1 MKSSGLDANPDF
13 DSKLEK
19 GKHIIDVEPSVTIAT
34 TKFQPKEPKDLEE
47 GELLFHS
54 HMWMKG
60 TSLHFIVERDI

>member
-1 MKSSGLDANPDF
+1 MKSSGLDANPYF

-47 GELLFHS
+47 GTRCNILCRN
-54 HMWMKG
+54 KN
-60 TSLHFIVERDI
+60 I